1 METIIISQLIQNLTQ
16 LLADGIS
23 PHTITYQFQHIADTL
38 GKENL
43 RIRHLDCKEYYDDEE
58 LSLILL
64 MKNEALANAQFEQAT
79 KFKIIEQELLAG
91 KAGASSTYLKIEASF
106 FEQNNNCILFHFNKK
121 RQNERLLANLIEGYN
136 LLNHKFYHNK
146 YTPAN

>member
-1 METIIISQLIQNLTQ
+1 METMIISKLIQNLTQ
-16 LLADGIS
+16 LLADGIT
-23 PHTITYQFQHIADTL
+23 PHTIIYQFQHIADTL
-38 GKENL
+38 GKEDL
-43 RIRHLDCKEYYDDEE
+43 RIQHLDCKEYYDDEE
-58 LSLILL
+58 LSLIFL

-79 KFKIIEQELLAG
+79 KFKILEQELLAG
-91 KAGASSTYLKIEASF
+91 KAGTGPTHLKIEPSF